1 MNRRRK
7 PRSAAL
13 WAAACLLANAGSAQA
28 QLQLQPDL
36 NGLTPAEAAAAQ
48 QLLDGAMRRLPPA
61 IRALDRRIDVFWRDL
76 PAQVHGRAR
85 SHRILLDRDLL
96 DAWIARPAGGGDGDP
111 ATRAALAAAIHELA
125 HVYDRS
131 AQGRVSRDPRL
142 LDLAGW
148 QVSPIRLGLRGSR
161 NAFSDRSPDPYELHS
176 PAEFVA
182 VNLEHFLLDAD
193 YACRRPDLYRYFAE
207 RFSTTPPSAACAP
220 GLPFL
225 QADANGEPLQALDP
239 ERVYAVDYL
248 FAEGNAQAMSRWGH
262 SMLRLVVCAPD
273 RPPGPDCRLD
283 LQYHR
288 VLSFRAF
295 VDDVQI
301 SSWRGLTGSYPSRL
315 FVLPLDQVVDEY
327 TKVELRGLRSLPL
340 RLRRDEVAALLER
353 AARLHWSYDGRY
365 YFLGNNCAVETFK
378 LLHDGVPRLA
388 GAGLASITPTGL
400 LKRLQRA
407 RIADASVM
415 DDANQARRLGY
426 YFEPMNA
433 RYEAMYAV
441 ARQSL
446 RLPQADAQA
455 WLDSMPSERRPWLQ
469 RADLRASAALLLLE
483 EASLRRL
490 ELAAR
495 DELKRRFLNG
505 RSVPES
511 EPAVA
516 GLQDL
521 LRLEGMLSRPAA
533 LVPGGYGLPQAQ
545 ERETLAQASAG
556 YASEWRRR
564 GKDLRAEARRWLP
577 PSQQQALS
585 DAEAHIE
592 LLGERLRRLHREQ
605 GGLSLECA
613 FVGAAS
619 AASSF
624 FQIATSRRFQRKARG
639 GGRSCKS
646 KSSPKAAE
654 AMIVIVGRTAA
665 PGRNRDAAY
674 PTRLADPAHRSRR
687 HPRCR
692 HLLRLLQFRDARAGA
707 AAGRTRHRRDA
718 IDQRDRAQPAVPGPV
733 RGHRARLRDPRRLR
747 RMALGTARQRAARFR
762 RLELSHR

>member
-1 MNRRRK
+1 MRRK
-7 PRSAAL
+7 PRPAAL
-13 WAAACLLANAGSAQA
+13 WAASCLLACAGSAQA
-28 QLQLQPDL
+28 ELQLQPDVA
-36 NGLTPAEAAAAQ
+36 GLTPAEAAATER
-48 QLLDGAMRRLPPA
+48 LLDDAMRRLPPA
-61 IRALDRRIDVFWRDL
+61 IQALDRRIDVLWRDL

-85 SHRILLDRDLL
+85 SHRILLDRALL
-96 DAWIARPAGGGDGDP
+96 DAWIARPAGDDGT
-111 ATRAALAAAIHELA
+111 ATRAALAATIHELA

-148 QVSPIRLGLRGSR
+148 QVSPIRFGLRGSR
-161 NAFSDRSPDPYELHS
+161 NGFSDRSPDPYELHS

-225 QADANGEPLQALDP
+225 QADASGAPLQALDP
-239 ERVYAVDYL
+239 KRVYAVDYL
-248 FAEGNAQAMSRWGH
+248 FAEDNAQAMSRWGH

-340 RLRRDEVAALLER
+340 RLRQDEIAALLER

-388 GAGLASITPTGL
+388 DAGLASITPTGL

-407 RIADASVM
+407 RIADASVL
-415 DDANQARRLGY
+415 DDPQEARRLGY
-426 YFEPMNA
+426 YFEPMSA

-441 ARQSL
+441 ARQAL

-455 WLDSMPSERRPWLQ
+455 WLDSAPSERRPWLQ

-483 EASLRRL
+483 EASLRRQ

-495 DELKRRFLNG
+495 DELKRRFLG
-505 RSVPES
+505 DRSAPES
-511 EPAVA
+511 EDAVA

-521 LRLEGMLSRPAA
+521 LRLEGLLSRPAA
-533 LVPGGYGLPQAQ
+533 LVPGDGYGLPQAQ
-545 ERETLAQASAG
+545 EREALAQASAG
-556 YASEWRRR
+556 YASEWRQR
-564 GKDLRAEARRWLP
+564 GEDLRAEARRWLP
-577 PSQQQALS
+577 PSRRQALS
-585 DAEAHIE
+585 DAEANIE
-592 LLGERLRRLHREQ
+592 LLGERLRRLHRER
-605 GGLSLECA
+605 GGL
-613 FVGAAS
+613 
-619 AASSF
+619 
-624 FQIATSRRFQRKARG
+624 
-639 GGRSCKS
+639 
-646 KSSPKAAE
+646 
-654 AMIVIVGRTAA
+654 
-665 PGRNRDAAY
+665 
-674 PTRLADPAHRSRR
+674 RL
-687 HPRCR
+687 
-692 HLLRLLQFRDARAGA
+692 
-707 AAGRTRHRRDA
+707 
-718 IDQRDRAQPAVPGPV
+718 
-733 RGHRARLRDPRRLR
+733 
-747 RMALGTARQRAARFR
+747 
-762 RLELSHR
+762 